1 MTDRGSHIAEDA
13 AGTMGQVAYEPKS
26 GGARIRLAE
35 LIGGLSLAGELVV
48 GFAEGKVLRTALIAV
63 EIARRA
69 GAATTVVQETY
80 YTALIR
86 FLGCTAFAHEEAH
99 RYGAGDDNA
108 LRRTMAHVDPGQ
120 PVQAGRRIIRGIGRG
135 APLFARGAAVGRL
148 LGDGRAFHDHTRAQC
163 DASLH
168 LVRTF
173 GVSPAVGSALAAIG
187 ERWDGKGVPSRMA
200 GEEIPLALRAFL
212 VADVFELAL
221 MEGGLDGAISELRR
235 RAGRHLDPRL
245 ATLAVDEAAAFR
257 ELAEAE
263 DLWERSLLAEPEPHL
278 VAAPDRL
285 DDVAAAIGRIV
296 DLKSVFM
303 LGHSSKVAETDFAD
317 RRAVGPDARGD
328 RQAQARRVP
337 ARHRADRLLEPHLG
351 QARAAVAARARA
363 GRARSTGDRAHP
375 SPLAGTRWPRRPRCF
390 GGRAPR
396 RIRLSSAAGRAGAR
410 SFGAHSCRGRRRRR
424 TPRGASA
431 PAGARPRRDRGDPA
445 RRGSCRPAG
454 RTRGGGPARRRTIE
468 WARPD
473 PQGLSEREIEVL
485 VWVARGKTNPEIGIL
500 LGISAKTVQHHVAHI
515 YEKIGVSSR
524 AGAALFAM
532 ENGLLRDPD

>member
-1 MTDRGSHIAEDA
+1 
-13 AGTMGQVAYEPKS
+13 MGQVAYGPQS
-26 GGARIRLAE
+26 VGARLRLAE

-108 LRRTMAHVDPGQ
+108 LRRTMISVDPGQ

-135 APLFARGAAVGRL
+135 APLLARAAAVGRL
-148 LGDGRAFHDHTRAQC
+148 IGDGRAAFQDHTRAQC

-173 GVSPAVGSALAAIG
+173 GVSPAVGSALTAIG

-221 MEGGLDGAISELRR
+221 MEGGLDNAISELGR

-245 ATLAVDEAAAFR
+245 AMLAADEAAALN
-257 ELAEAE
+257 EVAAAE
-263 DLWERSLLAEPEPHL
+263 DLWERGLLAEPEPHL

-285 DDVAAAIGRIV
+285 DDVAAAMGRIV
-296 DLKSVFM
+296 DLKSIFM
-303 LGHSSKVAETDFAD
+303 LGHSGGVAATAELL
-317 RRAVGPDARGD
+317 
-328 RQAQARRVP
+328 ARRLGLAAAEITSLKRAAFLHDLGRIGLSNRIWDKPGPLSRLEREQVELCPISTERILRRSADLAPIAGLAASAGERLDGSGYHRRLPGSAIGLP
-337 ARHRADRLLEPHLG
+337 ARIL
-351 QARAAVAARARA
+351 AVADVATALREARP
-363 GRARSTGDRAHP
+363 H
-375 SPLAGTRWPRRPRCF
+375 RP
-390 GGRAPR
+390 
-396 RIRLSSAAGRAGAR
+396 
-410 SFGAHSCRGRRRRR
+410 AHSRDAA
-424 TPRGASA
+424 ASIL
-431 PAGARPRRDRGDPA
+431 RDEA
-445 RRGSCRPAG
+445 RRGRLDGRVVAALLDGGEPAG
-454 RTRGGGPARRRTIE
+454 PERRLH
-468 WARPD
+468 
-473 PQGLSEREIEVL
+473 GLSDREVEVL
-485 VWVARGKTNPEIGIL
+485 AWVARGKTNPEVGIL